1 MYESW
6 QVSSHKSVKPTL
18 LFGSVQKVDLASCI
32 QASSTPLIGQWG
44 YVSFW
49 RMPRWP
55 DVPGQ
60 IEVKQSAAESG
71 STLNLLAILW
81 GPSILASW
89 IKYLTCVCVWMC
101 SRPRYVCVPACW
113 YIIWTWCWGV
123 CTFMRHICMTTN
135 MCGLNIWVWCYF
147 VVFEYLCTVCI
158 SVVDVLCVR
167 VFWIVCCEATEQIM
181 SQPDQFMVLGSYQL
195 VVGRARKARVPAQIS
210 WLLVGSRW
218 ICTVHDGWPA
228 SLLCLKCI
236 GKREGNR
243 PQGLKAFCRIWLQ
256 PKPDTPVFNC
266 NTERL
271 PKAWQTT
278 RSMFC

>member
-71 STLNLLAILW
+71 STLHLLAILW

-101 SRPRYVCVPACW
+101 SRPRYVCVPAC
-113 YIIWTWCWGV
+113 
-123 CTFMRHICMTTN
+123 
-135 MCGLNIWVWCYF
+135 
-147 VVFEYLCTVCI
+147 
-158 SVVDVLCVR
+158 VLVHHL
-167 VFWIVCCEATEQIM
+167 
-181 SQPDQFMVLGSYQL
+181 DMVLGSLHFYAAYL
-195 VVGRARKARVPAQIS
+195 YDDEYVWSEYLSMMLFCGV
-210 WLLVGSRW
+210 W
-218 ICTVHDGWPA
+218 ILMYCVY
-228 SLLCLKCI
+228 
-236 GKREGNR
+236 
-243 PQGLKAFCRIWLQ
+243 
-256 PKPDTPVFNC
+256 
-266 NTERL
+266 
-271 PKAWQTT
+271 
-278 RSMFC
+278 